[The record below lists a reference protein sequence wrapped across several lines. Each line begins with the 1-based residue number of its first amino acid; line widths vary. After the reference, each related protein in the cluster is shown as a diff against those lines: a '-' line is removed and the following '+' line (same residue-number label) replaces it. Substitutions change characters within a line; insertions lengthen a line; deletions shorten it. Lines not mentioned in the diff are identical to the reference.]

1 MTATASP
8 QTASHQPETARA
20 AASPRRALW
29 LVIAASYLLLFTLA
43 IAVRVVTYERYL
55 PVFEHIDETFRFIH
69 AYQLRDDAP
78 LGLQYGVIEW
88 TEGFPP
94 MQPWVG
100 MASQRVVERFVAF
113 PFPPDYV
120 RALRGLSAVLNVGTT
135 VLLALT
141 GWMLGRRYGTVGAA
155 LSGFA
160 AALVWAIAPRVVGTG
175 NLALM
180 DPLIF
185 PMTALA
191 LFFTVFS
198 IQEDSAW
205 GAVGALAAVIVAIY
219 TKYVLIYALWL
230 PFCAVAVLVWR
241 RRWRAAPWLAGMA
254 VLSAVTA
261 GWLVFGHNA
270 LALDNREA
278 QNFREDGL
286 ANMLSLSRNADNLLY
301 TLEETTGVWLFAV
314 VIVAGVVAYT
324 VSRRRGEPT
333 VNAGWLAVLLPY
345 TLGCLMLTSSVDI
358 LRTWEPYWF
367 RVRYTLPVA
376 QALLLVWGAC
386 VAQVALTL
394 CNIGNNLMQRREDAK
409 AQRIGTWRA
418 MPLPA
423 TIWFVGVMGLFAVP
437 ALTTN
442 ITLARAY
449 TQTHTYETIW
459 QWSHASLPQPEGKW
473 ITAQRSFL
481 EKTWNRAWSGYNLP
495 TTFEW
500 VHDANPS
507 HTAPAQFFADGI
519 TYFAATDTDL
529 ETTFAAEGMEAWLA
543 QLYPIKTIAHGP
555 GRGAETTHFYRL
567 LPPQVQT
574 DVAYGENIAL
584 VGYDLNA
591 TTFNAGDVLALR
603 PFWQVSATPATNYS
617 MFVHLLAEGDAQPT
631 AQYDGPPVNAM
642 RLPVTWTDPDE
653 VLTGTQAQIALPADI
668 SPGDYALAI
677 GLYDFNTGQRL
688 LLPDGTDT
696 YRIAIIVAE

>member
-1 MTATASP
+1 MTATANP
-8 QTASHQPETARA
+8 QTPARHTE
-20 AASPRRALW
+20 STRPTTQSRRVLW
-29 LVIAASYLLLFTLA
+29 LAIAASYLLLFTLA
-43 IAVRVVTYERYL
+43 ITVRVITYERYL
-55 PVFEHIDETFRFIH
+55 PVFEHTDETFRFIH

-100 MASQRVVERFVAF
+100 MASQRVVERFVTF

-120 RALRGLSAVLNVGTT
+120 RALRGLSAALNVGTT

-141 GWMLGRRYGTVGAA
+141 GWLLGRRLGTVGAA

-198 IQEDSAW
+198 IQQDRAW
-205 GAVGALAAVIVAIY
+205 AAVGALAAVIVAIY
-219 TKYVLIYALWL
+219 TKYNLIYALWL

-241 RRWRAAPWLAGMA
+241 RRWRSVPWIAGMA

-314 VIVAGVVAYT
+314 VLAAGVVAY
-324 VSRRRGEPT
+324 VASRRRGAPT
-333 VNAGWLAVLLPY
+333 LNLWWLAVLLPY

-358 LRTWEPYWF
+358 LRTWEPYWY

-376 QALLLVWGAC
+376 QALILVWGAC
-386 VAQVALTL
+386 VAQVAMTL
-394 CNIGNNLMQRREDAK
+394 HQQTTRIRYNRVALSVILWVGGIIGVF
-409 AQRIGTWRA
+409 
-418 MPLPA
+418 
-423 TIWFVGVMGLFAVP
+423 TIP

-442 ITLARAY
+442 ITLAREY

-473 ITAQRSFL
+473 ITAQGSFMD
-481 EKTWNRAWSGYNLP
+481 KTWNRAWSGYNLP

-500 VHDANPS
+500 VHDDNPS
-507 HTAPAQFFADGI
+507 HTSPAAFYAQGI

-529 ETTFAAEGMEAWLA
+529 ETTFAAEGMDAWL
-543 QLYPIKTIAHGP
+543 QTLYPIKTIAQGP
-555 GRGAETTHFYRL
+555 GRGADTTHFYRL
-567 LPPQVQT
+567 VPPQVQLNA
-574 DVAYGENIAL
+574 AYGDSIAL
-584 VGYDLNA
+584 VGYDLNK
-591 TTFNAGDVLALR
+591 TILPPGDTLTLR
-603 PFWQVSATPATNYS
+603 PFWQAEATPATNYS
-617 MFVHLLAEGDAQPT
+617 MFIHLLPEGETQP
-631 AQYDGPPVNAM
+631 AVQYDGPPVNAT
-642 RLPVTWTDPDE
+642 RLPVTWTDPNE
-653 VLTGTQAQIALPADI
+653 VLIGALAQIPLPAGVA
-668 SPGDYALAI
+668 PGQYELAV

-688 LLPDGTDT
+688 LLPDGADT
-696 YRIAIIVAE
+696 HRIAITVEPRE